1 MTTPVDSRL
10 HLYWSLCTG
19 FQSASWFQNSVT
31 DLLVVFAWY
40 CTIIIVYNARVDYSI
55 PAACLL
61 FAVFFTNSALLFFMK
76 TTKNGLSQICHV
88 RTVRAAEHGS
98 SIKGFRHPLQSFQ
111 IPPPPSHLSFACS
124 LLLLLLLINARSMFL
139 QVWSECTAEQVEI
152 ANNSN
157 NLTESRGLAIILHQ
171 GDCYKQVVTYVYLL
185 WFYFDFVLFFRA
197 SVECTRKC
205 LSPSLFMKCLLDVLW
220 PVNHGISV
228 LVHPGKYQAAAPK
241 YLPWSQSHQRGNR
254 GLVWVITPWPAHSR
268 SLMHRTFLFIW
279 QLMLC
284 LRCGAF
290 KTSVLKGQ
298 VQG

>member
-61 FAVFFTNSALLFFMK
+61 FASLLHSQNSALLFFLK
-76 TTKNGLSQICHV
+76 TPTKNGLSQICHV
-88 RTVRAAEHGS
+88 RTVRAAEPGS

-111 IPPPPSHLSFACS
+111 NPPPPFSCLSFACS

-139 QVWSECTAEQVEI
+139 QVWSECTAEQVDIDI
-152 ANNSN
+152 ANNNN
-157 NLTESRGLAIILHQ
+157 NLTESRGLAIVLHQ

-185 WFYFDFVLFFRA
+185 WFYFDFVLFF
-197 SVECTRKC
+197 
-205 LSPSLFMKCLLDVLW
+205 
-220 PVNHGISV
+220 
-228 LVHPGKYQAAAPK
+228 
-241 YLPWSQSHQRGNR
+241 
-254 GLVWVITPWPAHSR
+254 
-268 SLMHRTFLFIW
+268 
-279 QLMLC
+279 
-284 LRCGAF
+284 
-290 KTSVLKGQ
+290 
-298 VQG
+298 